1 MSGICY
7 IKVQSKLLRKEII
20 YTALLMAL
28 YIIDL
33 QNSKKGYKPLIFMSI
48 QLLLFVLI
56 YHSKN
61 QIYTLGY
68 CMNVFEFNGLP

>member
-33 QNSKKGYKPLIFMSI
+33 QNSKKDTNP
-48 QLLLFVLI
+48 
-56 YHSKN
+56 
-61 QIYTLGY
+61 
-68 CMNVFEFNGLP
+68 